1 MSKLTF
7 QVPDDVGHTL
17 DRHPEIPWDSI
28 VSEALW
34 QYAKKLELLDRLASE
49 SKLTAN
55 DVQDL
60 DRIIKQDLTKK
71 YPIS

>member
-1 MSKLTF
+1 
-7 QVPDDVGHTL
+7 
-17 DRHPEIPWDSI
+17 
-28 VSEALW
+28 
-34 QYAKKLELLDRLASE
+34 
-49 SKLTAN
+49 LTAN